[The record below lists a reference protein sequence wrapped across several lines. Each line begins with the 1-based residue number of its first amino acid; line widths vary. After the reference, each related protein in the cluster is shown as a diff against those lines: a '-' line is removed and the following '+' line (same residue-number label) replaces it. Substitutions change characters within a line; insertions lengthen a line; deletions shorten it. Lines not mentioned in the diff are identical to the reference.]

1 VDQQPDNPFA
11 PAVPVELP
19 VGPLLNFFARNGR
32 QLPWRDPA
40 AGPWGVLVSEI
51 MLQQTPVA
59 RVLDT
64 YLSWIRRWPTPAE
77 LAADSPGAAV
87 RAWGRLGYP
96 RRALR
101 LHAAAIAIT
110 ARHGGRVPS
119 DLPALLTLPGVGEYT
134 ARAVAAFA
142 FGARV
147 PVVDTNVRRVLNRLI
162 NGIDGDGPATA
173 ADRRLMESLLPAQP
187 AVAARLSAA
196 TMELGALVCKAARPH
211 CADCP
216 LLASCRWAAAG
227 RPAAAVARRAQPW
240 AGTDRQLRGRI
251 MAALR
256 ESVDPVPVAALREL
270 WPDRTQWQRCLDS
283 LLADGLLQTVDADRV
298 SLPD

>member
-1 VDQQPDNPFA
+1 MSSSASLTPA
-11 PAVPVELP
+11 PLTTVELP
-19 VGPLLNFFARNGR
+19 AGPLLDFFRRNGR
-32 QLPWRDPA
+32 ELPWRDPA

-64 YLSWIRRWPTPAE
+64 YLSWMRRWPTPAH

-87 RAWGRLGYP
+87 RAWARLGYP

-101 LHAAAIAIT
+101 LHAAAAAIT

-119 DLPALLTLPGVGEYT
+119 DLTQLLALPGVGEYT

-162 NGIDGDGPATA
+162 NGTDDGGPATGE
-173 ADRRLMESLLPAQP
+173 DRRLMESLLPAEP
-187 AVAARLSAA
+187 GVAATLSAA
-196 TMELGALVCKAARPH
+196 VMEFGALVCTAARPR

-216 LLASCRWAAAG
+216 LLESCRWTAAG
-227 RPAAAVARRAQPW
+227 RPVGTAARRVQAW

-251 MAALR
+251 MAVLR
-256 ESVDPVPVAALREL
+256 ESEHPVPVDALRPL

-283 LLADGLLQTVDADRV
+283 LLADGLLQRIDSDRV
-298 SLPD
+298 SLPG